1 MMIQWTWPDIH
12 EGHLADMMQWIFE
25 SELDKFKLATPRLID
40 PHERRI
46 LEALFHKLDEHG
58 VGSCAPEDIAGGE
71 EETDDRKENIVD
83 VETVKAVVGED
94 RVELLPFLE
103 LMCESG
109 VRAHEGATEVLLAD
123 GRKLVLMKR
132 AVGGQIWVFDGT
144 PADEEQPRRVADVF
158 EAEVLRWRALA
169 NEANANADARATEE
183 ATNETSPLGRHD
195 GVGAAELRLDR
206 LASEAAVR
214 EEHAEATAQQC
225 FVTEAALREV
235 RGDLQTFMEE
245 QRVFCSFLDTEQR
258 SYQELMRQEVNAL
271 CRLVDAAIRIGPDL
285 QISTSLEGLDSFQ
298 PVASPKSGD

>member
-1 MMIQWTWPDIH
+1 MQYV
-12 EGHLADMMQWIFE
+12 EGEALRFGRWEQTVEE
-25 SELDKFKLATPRLID
+25 SSCGAAR
-40 PHERRI
+40 
-46 LEALFHKLDEHG
+46 LEAEAQRL
-58 VGSCAPEDIAGGE
+58 VISGE
-71 EETDDRKENIVD
+71 EQ
-83 VETVKAVVGED
+83 AVALARTTEEQAMQVVQSAEEQATSLAR
-94 RVELLPFLE
+94 RVEDAVRRCDHAELQTARSVQEISGSTSLE
-103 LMCESG
+103 M
-109 VRAHEGATEVLLAD
+109 EGLKAAVQRSV
-123 GRKLVLMKR
+123 RKLEEELEQSSIAAKR
-132 AVGGQIWVFDGT
+132 QCSAME
-144 PADEEQPRRVADVF
+144 AEASAARVAACK
-158 EAEVLRWRALA
+158 AE
-169 NEANANADARATEE
+169 
-183 ATNETSPLGRHD
+183 D